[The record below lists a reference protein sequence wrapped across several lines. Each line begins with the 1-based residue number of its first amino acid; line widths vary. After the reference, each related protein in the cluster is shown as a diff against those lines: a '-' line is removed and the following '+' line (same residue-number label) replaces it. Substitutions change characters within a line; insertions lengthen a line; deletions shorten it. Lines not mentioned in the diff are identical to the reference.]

1 MAETLYHVHH
11 SSLTLHETLEEKPMM
26 KQSEELL
33 KVYLFEYHSLKNEQ
47 AQRIGFR
54 DQLLYAMLVAFG
66 GVSGYALGHAEHY
79 TILLILPWLCFILG
93 WTYVVND
100 EKISAVGRYLRLDLS
115 QKISDLIQVPVPVET
130 LLGWET
136 SHRSG
141 PHRKSRKIYQLV
153 VDEIA
158 FVGSGAL
165 ALILSISLIPSL
177 TRWMQIIIGIDVILL
192 LLLAYWMWIYADL
205 QVGSGRSVEKS
216 S

>member
-1 MAETLYHVHH
+1 MTN
-11 SSLTLHETLEEKPMM
+11 
-26 KQSEELL
+26 QSEELL

-54 DQLLYAMLVAFG
+54 DHLLYAMLVAFG
-66 GVSGYALGHAEHY
+66 GVSGYALGHADHH

-100 EKISAVGRYLRLDLS
+100 EKISALGRYLRLDLS
-115 QKISDLIQVPVPVET
+115 QRISTLTQVPVET

-136 SHRSG
+136 GHRIDSHR
-141 PHRKSRKIYQLV
+141 RSRKIYQLL

-158 FVGSGAL
+158 FVGSGLL
-165 ALILSISLIPSL
+165 ALVLSTSLIPSL
-177 TRWMQIIIGIDVILL
+177 TLWMQIVIGIDALLL

-205 QVGSGRSVEKS
+205 QVGSGRPAEKS

>member
-1 MAETLYHVHH
+1 MAETLYHAHH
-11 SSLTLHETLEEKPMM
+11 SSLILHETLEEKPMTN
-26 KQSEELL
+26 QSEELL

-66 GVSGYALGHAEHY
+66 GVSGYALGHTEHL
-79 TILLILPWLCFILG
+79 TILLVLPWLCFILG

-100 EKISAVGRYLRLDLS
+100 EKISAIGRYLRLDLS
-115 QKISDLIQVPVPVET
+115 QRISTLTLVSVET

-136 SHRSG
+136 GHRSD
-141 PHRKSRKIYQLV
+141 PHRKSRKIYQLL

-158 FVGSGAL
+158 FVGSGIL
-165 ALILSISLIPSL
+165 ALVLSLSSIPSL
-177 TRWMQIIIGIDVILL
+177 TRWMQIVIGIDALLL
-192 LLLAYWMWIYADL
+192 LLLAYWMWVYADL
-205 QVGSGRSVEKS
+205 QVGSGRPAEKS